1 MENLNKEQFFNYLL
15 VLFFVMLLTLP
26 LIGIKLTTTDA
37 AEQRVHN
44 KRPKLILSKEGVKLF
59 PHDFEAY
66 FNDNFGFRSYFLD
79 LYNQAVHYLFKESG
93 SPRVIVGK
101 NGWLFYSD
109 EKSLEDIQGREHF
122 SPEELEKWA
131 LTIKEKGSW
140 LASRGIKY
148 RFVIPP
154 DKHSIYTEYLP
165 ASHKRHTPSRFQEL
179 MTYLGSNPY
188 VIDLFSP
195 LKEKKSP
202 HNPKLYFQTD
212 THWTSY
218 GAYVGYLNIM
228 KSLGKDYV
236 QNTILY
242 KEENFKDTPKAKK
255 DLAIMARLN
264 LLEGD
269 IVPEPDTN
277 YVYPAQLLYP
287 LGFKQNAFKTGATY
301 APPKTKRLLIFHDS
315 FTTRM
320 SRYFSSGFERV
331 VYFWGMPDNEQF
343 IQLVLQENPDVVIE
357 ERVERSMRFVP
368 NPDLYESLKKLND
381 PKNHQYTDAELT
393 ARREA
398 YELINKNAQV
408 SKDEKG
414 IYINLK
420 GEIWARFPEKDVLG
434 GSIDSLIQ
442 EGDYT
447 VIYGWAAFTDAN
459 KPADYVGVISN
470 NRVVFIDAIS
480 LDRADV
486 ANYFNN
492 PMLMRS
498 GFKLKIPTE
507 LVGSKDNIQLF
518 AIKGK
523 RVAFLS

>member
-15 VLFFVMLLTLP
+15 VLFFIMLLTLP
-26 LIGIKLTTTDA
+26 LIGIKLTSVDA

-44 KRPKLILSKEGVKLF
+44 KRPKLILSREGFKLF

-101 NGWLFYSD
+101 NDWLFYSD
-109 EKSLEDIQGREHF
+109 DRSLEDIQGKEHL

-131 LTIKEKGSW
+131 LTIKERGTW
-140 LASRGIKY
+140 LASKGIKY

-154 DKHSIYTEYLP
+154 DKHSIFSEYLP
-165 ASHKRHTPSRFQEL
+165 ASHKRHNFSRFQEL

-188 VIDLFSP
+188 VIDLLP
-195 LKEKKSP
+195 ILKENKTP
-202 HNPKLYFQTD
+202 DRPKLYFRTD

-218 GAYVGYLNIM
+218 GAYLGYLNIM
-228 KSLGKDYV
+228 KSLGNDYLP
-236 QNTILY
+236 NTILY
-242 KEENFKDTPKAKK
+242 KRENFKNGPKTKR
-255 DLAIMARLN
+255 DLAVMARLN
-264 LLEGD
+264 LLEED
-269 IVPEPDTN
+269 IVPEPDKN
-277 YVYPAQLLYP
+277 YFYPAQLLDP

-301 APPKTKRLLIFHDS
+301 APFKTRTLLIFHDS
-315 FTTRM
+315 FTSGM
-320 SRYFSSGFERV
+320 SRYFSSGFKRV

-343 IQLVLQENPDVVIE
+343 VQLVLQENPDVVIE

-381 PKNHQYTDAELT
+381 PKMHQYTDVDLAKRKEV
-393 ARREA
+393 
-398 YELINKNAQV
+398 YKLIMKNAQL

-414 IYINLK
+414 VYISLE
-420 GEIWARFPEKDVLG
+420 GELWARFPEGEVKG
-434 GSIDSLIQ
+434 GAVDSITQ
-442 EGDYT
+442 EGDHIT
-447 VIYGWAAFTDAN
+447 IYGWAAFTDA
-459 KPADYVGVISN
+459 KMPADYVGVIAN
-470 NRVVFIDAIS
+470 NRVVFIDGVN

-492 PMLMRS
+492 PTLTRV
-498 GFKLKIPTE
+498 GFKLKIPNE
-507 LVGSKDNIQLF
+507 IVGSKDNIKLF
-518 AIKGK
+518 AIKDK
-523 RVAFLS
+523 QVAFLS